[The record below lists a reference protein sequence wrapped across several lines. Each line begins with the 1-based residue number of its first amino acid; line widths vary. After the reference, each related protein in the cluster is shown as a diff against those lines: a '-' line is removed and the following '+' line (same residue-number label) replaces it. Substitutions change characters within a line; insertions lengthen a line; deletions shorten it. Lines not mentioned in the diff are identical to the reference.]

1 MSRARHLQQL
11 LDELRERERL
21 SKLHNRELL
30 QQFDEAQNTLREVL
44 DHTAVMKMLWREYKN
59 CTGSCPRCHHLL
71 NQKIH
76 TAEENKNPVTHSQGK
91 PETHQDLSNPLEL
104 AYSSKS
110 YSLHSSSPNQTK
122 QPSSGEDNSNSGDL
136 DVKPVRLS
144 SDLTGSEASSRVS
157 MQGSTP
163 KRKGNRISTDED
175 SSTSHK
181 FSPKDVTT
189 GAMTMASIND
199 HNIAQTFHNK
209 KFKHVLSSKQT
220 KLDDDSSASSKES
233 HESDAEEYSDKLSA
247 HDEPQGNG
255 LNKVAIQKQK
265 EQIASDQSSSQ
276 GEAENDHSDVD
287 REKSSQEDDSEILSE
302 GNSKSSLEEE
312 DENRTSESGS
322 SSGPESSECD
332 AVEDRPVKDLKTKS
346 GAEDTDSED
355 CIVSPKIRSSIIHVI
370 PEHVGQTEESQQT
383 STDEDSKSSSEEED
397 IEDVLEPREKTE
409 KQREP
414 NTDEK
419 SKGPCETLIKQSVK
433 NGEINHHSDSNESDD
448 FYD

>member
-189 GAMTMASIND
+189 
-199 HNIAQTFHNK
+199 
-209 KFKHVLSSKQT
+209 
-220 KLDDDSSASSKES
+220 
-233 HESDAEEYSDKLSA
+233 
-247 HDEPQGNG
+247 
-255 LNKVAIQKQK
+255 
-265 EQIASDQSSSQ
+265 
-276 GEAENDHSDVD
+276 
-287 REKSSQEDDSEILSE
+287 
-302 GNSKSSLEEE
+302 
-312 DENRTSESGS
+312 
-322 SSGPESSECD
+322 ESSECD